1 MFHTIKRILDIAGDQ
16 KKYIYAGIVC
26 NILKTFSMAMMLMA
40 VYVVI
45 SHLDSLTAEVIG
57 QGLGILIAS
66 VFGRFLFQWLEDI
79 SMSAKGFDIFR
90 DYRLAIGEKMK
101 SAPMGYFS
109 DQRLGTIQTTLTST
123 VVELEQYSMLF
134 ITDITGGV
142 SMSVIIIVMMLFFS
156 PWFSLLSLA
165 GLLVGLYVLGM
176 VQKAAA
182 EHTPKVQEAQEELV
196 TQSLEYIRGIAVLR
210 SFSQTVGQDGAVY
223 QSFRRRQKAA
233 LDQEKAALP
242 ALRLYILVFKLTGCA
257 LMFLSTFLYL
267 QGAISLTYCF
277 LFLVASFILYSEM
290 EVMGDG
296 SFLDKKIAT
305 ELDRLEAVTN
315 IPSLDRT
322 DKALAPGRFDIEL
335 KEVSF
340 SYGGG
345 RKVIDHVSLK
355 IPQGTTCAVVGPSG
369 SGKTTLCSLIARFW
383 DVQEGSVCVGG
394 MDVKDCTADSLLK
407 NLSMVFQNVYLF
419 HDSIENNIKFGNP
432 NATHGQVVE
441 AAKRAQCHDFI
452 MALPDGYNTMV
463 GEGGSTL
470 SGGEKQRVSIARAI
484 LKDAPIVILDEA
496 TSSVDPENEPAFGRH
511 PGADGGQ
518 NTHFHRPPAF
528 NRPGRGSDRGGGPGT
543 DRSAGDSR
551 CADGAGRPLPPVCS
565 GPGAGRGLA
574 AGIIVFLGVVLEGCR
589 KARGRRHDAGGLWPL
604 TACQVCCLDIL
615 TISHS
620 GGTQPTIH
628 HNKLYLIFRLFS
640 SLYHPE

>member
-142 SMSVIIIVMMLFFS
+142 SMSVIIIVMMMFFS

-223 QSFRRRQKAA
+223 QSFHRRQKAA

-290 EVMGDG
+290 EVIFIGPC
-296 SFLDKKIAT
+296 LAKKIAT

-335 KEVSF
+335 KDVSF

-394 MDVKDCTADSLLK
+394 TDVKDCTADSLLK

-441 AAKRAQCHDFI
+441 AARRAQCHDFI
-452 MALPDGYNTMV
+452 MALPDGYQTIV

-470 SGGEKQRVSIARAI
+470 SGGEKQRISIARAL
-484 LKDAPIVILDEA
+484 LKDAPIVLLDEA
-496 TSSVDPENEPAFGRH
+496 TASLDPENEVLIQQAISALVAEKTVIVIAHRLQSIMS
-511 PGADGGQ
+511 ADNIIVLEDGWVAESG
-518 NTHFHRPPAF
+518 THEQLLA
-528 NRPGRGSDRGGGPGT
+528 RGGIY
-543 DRSAGDSR
+543 ANLWAEQSR
-551 CADGAGRPLPPVCS
+551 
-565 GPGAGRGLA
+565 
-574 AGIIVFLGVVLEGCR
+574 AGI
-589 KARGRRHDAGGLWPL
+589 W
-604 TACQVCCLDIL
+604 
-615 TISHS
+615 
-620 GGTQPTIH
+620 
-628 HNKLYLIFRLFS
+628 RL
-640 SLYHPE
+640 

>member
-1 MFHTIKRILDIAGDQ
+1 M
-16 KKYIYAGIVC
+16 
-26 NILKTFSMAMMLMA
+26 
-40 VYVVI
+40 VI

-57 QGLGILIAS
+57 QASASLIAS

-210 SFSQTVGQDGAVY
+210 SLLPDGRAG
-223 QSFRRRQKAA
+223 RRSVSVLPPAAEGGAGSGEGSPARPAA
-233 LDQEKAALP
+233 LYSGVQAHRLRPHVPVHLPLP
-242 ALRLYILVFKLTGCA
+242 AGGHLPDLLLFVPGGVLYPLLRDGGHGGRLLPGQEDRHRA
-257 LMFLSTFLYL
+257 
-267 QGAISLTYCF
+267 GPAGG
-277 LFLVASFILYSEM
+277 
-290 EVMGDG
+290 GDQH
-296 SFLDKKIAT
+296 
-305 ELDRLEAVTN
+305 
-315 IPSLDRT
+315 PSLDRT

-335 KEVSF
+335 KDVSF

-394 MDVKDCTADSLLK
+394 TDVKDCTADSLLK
-407 NLSMVFQNVYLF
+407 NLSMVFQNV
-419 HDSIENNIKFGNP
+419 S
-432 NATHGQVVE
+432 
-441 AAKRAQCHDFI
+441 
-452 MALPDGYNTMV
+452 LP
-463 GEGGSTL
+463 
-470 SGGEKQRVSIARAI
+470 
-484 LKDAPIVILDEA
+484 
-496 TSSVDPENEPAFGRH
+496 
-511 PGADGGQ
+511 
-518 NTHFHRPPAF
+518 
-528 NRPGRGSDRGGGPGT
+528 
-543 DRSAGDSR
+543 
-551 CADGAGRPLPPVCS
+551 
-565 GPGAGRGLA
+565 
-574 AGIIVFLGVVLEGCR
+574 
-589 KARGRRHDAGGLWPL
+589 
-604 TACQVCCLDIL
+604 
-615 TISHS
+615 
-620 GGTQPTIH
+620 
-628 HNKLYLIFRLFS
+628 RL
-640 SLYHPE
+640 H

>member
-223 QSFRRRQKAA
+223 QSFQRQKAA

-335 KEVSF
+335 KDVSF

-394 MDVKDCTADSLLK
+394 TDVKDCTADSLLK

-432 NATHGQVVE
+432 NATHEQVVE
-441 AAKRAQCHDFI
+441 AARRAQCHDFI
-452 MALPDGYNTMV
+452 MALPNGYDTVV
-463 GEGGSTL
+463 GEGGGTL
-470 SGGEKQRVSIARAI
+470 SGGEKQRISIARAI
-484 LKDAPIVILDEA
+484 LKNAPIIILDEA
-496 TSSVDPENEPAFGRH
+496 TASIDPENEHLIQQAISELTRGKTIITIAHRLATIRNADQILVVEDGRIAESGTH
-511 PGADGGQ
+511 DELVKQ
-518 NTHFHRPPAF
+518 NGVYRRFTAIREQAELW
-528 NRPGRGSDRGGGPGT
+528 RI
-543 DRSAGDSR
+543 
-551 CADGAGRPLPPVCS
+551 
-565 GPGAGRGLA
+565 A
-574 AGIIVFLGVVLEGCR
+574 AE
-589 KARGRRHDAGGLWPL
+589 
-604 TACQVCCLDIL
+604 
-615 TISHS
+615 
-620 GGTQPTIH
+620 
-628 HNKLYLIFRLFS
+628 
-640 SLYHPE
+640 